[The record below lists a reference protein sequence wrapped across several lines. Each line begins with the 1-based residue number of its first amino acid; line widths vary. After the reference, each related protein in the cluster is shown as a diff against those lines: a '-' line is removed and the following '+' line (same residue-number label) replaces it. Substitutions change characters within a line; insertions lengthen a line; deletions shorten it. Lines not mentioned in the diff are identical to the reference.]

1 MRRLVAVLVAVG
13 LVAGVG
19 VLSAGAQE
27 DFPPVDQPGVTPTEI
42 KVGGVASKTNP
53 LGGKYADAF
62 NGVKAYF
69 DFVNSKGGIYGRDMK
84 LTSEHDDQLGNNRQ
98 EVQALLDE
106 DIFAV
111 LPVSVL
117 LFTGADL
124 LGEAGIPTF
133 GWNINQE
140 WTGPTN
146 LFGEKG
152 SYLDFTGASVGL
164 PYLAKKT
171 GAKKVGVLGYTAE
184 QSTDCVTGIQNS
196 FEKYPQADVVFTDSS
211 LSFGVTDLSG
221 DVSQMI
227 DKGVD
232 IVATCMDNNGV
243 ATLAREMKKQGLDAV
258 ISLPNAY
265 DHDFIKENA
274 QFFNDNSYVLTY
286 FTPFE
291 VKPKPAGLK
300 NYMKW
305 MKKAGYEL
313 NENSLSG
320 WINADLLHTGLEAA
334 GPDFTQ
340 AKVVEEINK
349 IVDYTA
355 DGIIGPVDWTKQH
368 TGDPDVTCTVESK
381 VVDGGFKP
389 VFGKPGKPF
398 ICFPK
403 DPPKLVNPTN
413 Q

>member
-13 LVAGVG
+13 LVTGVG

-27 DFPPVDQPGVTPTEI
+27 DFPAVDQPGVTATEI
-42 KVGGVASKTNP
+42 KVGGVASTTNP
-53 LGGKYADAF
+53 LGGKYGDSF

-69 DFVNSKGGIYGRDMK
+69 DFVNDKGGIYGRELE

-117 LFTGADL
+117 LFSGADL
-124 LGEAGIPTF
+124 LAEAGIPTF
-133 GWNINQE
+133 GWNINKE
-140 WTGPTN
+140 WTGPPN

-152 SYLDFTGASVGL
+152 SYLDFTGPSVGL

-171 GAKKVGVLGYTAE
+171 GSKKVAVLAYTAE
-184 QSTDCVTGIQNS
+184 QSAECAEGIQNS
-196 FEKYPQADVVFTDSS
+196 FEKYPSAEVVFVDTS
-211 LSFGVTDLSG
+211 LAFGVTDLSS
-221 DVSQMI
+221 DVSQMVEE
-227 DKGVD
+227 GVD
-232 IVATCMDNNGV
+232 IVATCMDSNGV
-243 ATLAREMKKQGLDAV
+243 LTLAREMKKQGLDAV
-258 ISLPNAY
+258 MSLPNAY
-265 DHDFIKENA
+265 DHEFIEENA

-291 VKPKPAGLK
+291 VKPKPTGLK
-300 NYMKW
+300 NYIKW
-305 MKKAGYEL
+305 MKKNGDEL
-313 NENSLSG
+313 NENSLAG
-320 WINADLLHTGLEAA
+320 WINADLLYTGLEAA
-334 GPDFTQ
+334 GPDFTRE
-340 AKVVEEINK
+340 KVIAAINEIT
-349 IVDYTA
+349 DYTA
-355 DGIIGPVDWTKQH
+355 DGILGPVDWTKQH
-368 TGDPDVTCTVESK
+368 TGDPDVTCTVESQ

-389 VFGKPGKPF
+389 VFGKKGKPF

-403 DPPKLVNPTN
+403 DPAKLVNPTN

>member
-27 DFPPVDQPGVTPTEI
+27 DFPAVDQPGVTPTEI

-53 LGGKYADAF
+53 LGGKYGDSF

-69 DFVNSKGGIYGRDMK
+69 DFVNSKGGIYGRELE

-111 LPVSVL
+111 LPVAVL
-117 LFTGADL
+117 LFSGADL
-124 LGEAGIPTF
+124 LADAGIPTF
-133 GWNINQE
+133 GWNINKE
-140 WTGPTN
+140 WTGPPN

-171 GAKKVGVLGYTAE
+171 GSKKVGVLAYTAE
-184 QSTDCVTGIQNS
+184 QSAECAEGIQNS
-196 FEKYPQADVVFTDSS
+196 FEKYPSAEVVFVDTS
-211 LSFGVTDLSG
+211 LPFGVPDLSA
-221 DVSQMI
+221 DVSQMVEE
-227 DKGVD
+227 GVD
-232 IVATCMDNNGV
+232 FVATCMDSNGV
-243 ATLAREMKKQGLDAV
+243 LTLAQEMKRQGLDATL
-258 ISLPNAY
+258 SLPNAY
-265 DHDFIKENA
+265 DHDFIAENA
-274 QFFNDNSYVLTY
+274 QFFDDNSYVLTY

-300 NYMKW
+300 TYTKW

-313 NENSLSG
+313 NENSLAG
-320 WINADLLHTGLEAA
+320 WINADLFYTGLEAA
-334 GPDFTQ
+334 GPDFTRE
-340 AKVVEEINK
+340 KVIAAVNAIT
-349 IVDYTA
+349 DYTA
-355 DGIIGPVDWTKQH
+355 DGILGPIDWTKQH

-389 VFGKPGKPF
+389 VFGKKGKPF

-403 DPPKLVNPTN
+403 DPAKLVNPTN